1 MDLDLEQL
9 HHRSVHH
16 QISTETESDVSESE
30 DEDDRRQV
38 VDTSSEE
45 EEKLVDPGPFRYHKR
60 ICAAALPC
68 FLIVIGFVGEF
79 MLTMMTVGTV
89 LLILLDRMGERRR
102 SVIIYTLFFIPCHIL
117 VFVSVLPLIWLSL
130 WNVFLIG
137 AINAYVILTGGW
149 IILLFPAFRTEE
161 PVLAQVG
168 KRSVI
173 IYTLFFIPC
182 HILVF
187 VSVLPL
193 IWLSLWN
200 VFLIGA
206 INAYVILTGG
216 WIILLFP
223 AFRTEEPVLAQM
235 IEQLLFSAYPAV
247 CSVLVTWTLTTIT
260 PTSMAP
266 LIVMATSFVFIKPSV
281 PDNHPAVSSFIM
293 VSLSLK
299 ATPAVSS
306 FRLKATA
313 EEDLNVLQQPIVL
326 VMALSFCF
334 LPSMLHVILCI
345 TSSSTDSI
353 LSQRSLLELGL
364 VVSLSLFLATLLSV
378 RQLFEYAGYP
388 YTIVTRGRW
397 VCGMLATV
405 LCYPVLQQYQLSS
418 HFLPWLPIAI
428 VTFAVL
434 GFLLGIKKYWVNP
447 GCGAVG
453 LSGCPAGLLDGCVT
467 MASHL
472 LSAAQCSPQLFYVVL
487 SGNFAVCLLCM
498 YIGSHGNK
506 ELFGFLLCLQSV
518 LLTVCETALHDAGLY
533 SVSLCVMTTVLA
545 TYMLQRLHHSDK
557 VWLGSVLFSSSVHI
571 TKGVSCLLT
580 ELVLKDKLGLLNHAG
595 LFLLTYAIL
604 QSFVYEP
611 REAVPLNEAARN
623 LVFLLV
629 SLALNTFP
637 VLTVLCYNLWQ
648 DIPTYTD
655 LIGMWALVGGLLV
668 LLFAQVHSEVVS
680 EIHLTGLLMSMVGG
694 VILALQPQFQLS
706 MLPVKEI
713 LLVVMVILTTS
724 CGVTVPL
731 ASGLLRIVPSV
742 RTVFMLYGDFPSA
755 VHIPLYLVQSAAIIT
770 VLILYSKADTIHQ
783 QTDNIVMGSCI
794 LSAVSMAIVFGLDLA
809 VLQTKVTTSSLPVLK
824 GMMGTTVCLSI
835 LMKLLA
841 AKQGPDFIPVA
852 SHTKDTKEKPR
863 LPLVSNIVTIAAFPL
878 LCLQGPTEG
887 FLHDMWCCGAS
898 LIFFCLHRDF
908 QFLISLRD
916 HNHRTPTILSSI
928 AVLVLASVYRSSLWQ
943 GDVVNIL
950 WGCSEIIFLIGTFP
964 VYIVLWGV
972 LWKNEIISENMVV
985 FTMPL
990 NGFMYLVGTTY
1001 SIWAVATY
1009 GLLAGTWMMVYKLPM
1024 VPYAMQYQPS

>member
-9 HHRSVHH
+9 HHRRVHH
-16 QISTETESDVSESE
+16 QVSTETESDVSESE

-38 VDTSSEE
+38 MDSSSEE

-102 SVIIYTLFFIPCHIL
+102 SVIIFTLFFIPCHIL

-149 IILLFPAFRTEE
+149 IILLFVAFRTEE
-161 PVLAQVG
+161 PL
-168 KRSVI
+168 
-173 IYTLFFIPC
+173 
-182 HILVF
+182 
-187 VSVLPL
+187 
-193 IWLSLWN
+193 
-200 VFLIGA
+200 
-206 INAYVILTGG
+206 
-216 WIILLFP
+216 
-223 AFRTEEPVLAQM
+223 LAQM

-247 CSVLVTWTLTTIT
+247 CSVLVTWILTTIT
-260 PTSMAP
+260 PVSMAP
-266 LIVMATSFVFIKPSV
+266 LIIMAISFVLLQVF
-281 PDNHPAVSSFIM
+281 
-293 VSLSLK
+293 L
-299 ATPAVSS
+299 TPAVSS
-306 FRLKATA
+306 FKLKTSAD
-313 EEDLNVLQQPIVL
+313 EDLNVLQQPIVL
-326 VMALSFCF
+326 VMTLSFCF

-345 TSSSTDSI
+345 ASTTTDSI
-353 LSQRSLLELGL
+353 FSQRSLLELGL

-388 YTIVTRGRW
+388 YTIVTRARW
-397 VCGMLATV
+397 VCGMLATL
-405 LCYPVLQQYQLSS
+405 LCYPVLQQYRLSS

-428 VTFAVL
+428 VAFAVL
-434 GFLLGIKKYWVNP
+434 GLFLGVKKYWIP
-447 GCGAVG
+447 AVV
-453 LSGCPAGLLDGCVT
+453 LMAGL
-467 MASHL
+467 ASLLGFWMMVLPWHL
-472 LSAAQCSPQLFYVVL
+472 TFYLLHSVHLNIFYVVL
-487 SGNFAVCLLCM
+487 CGNFAVCLVCM

-518 LLTVCETALHDAGLY
+518 LLTVCETALHGAGLY
-533 SVSLCVMTTVLA
+533 SLSLCVMTTVLA

-557 VWLGSVLFSSSVHI
+557 LWLGSVLFCSSVHI

-595 LFLLTYAIL
+595 LFLLTFAIL

-629 SLALNTFP
+629 SLAMNTFP

-648 DIPTYTD
+648 DMPSYTE

-680 EIHLTGLLMSMVGG
+680 EIRLTGLLMSMVGG
-694 VILALQPQFQLS
+694 IILTLQPQFQLS
-706 MLPVKEI
+706 MYALFQWSEI
-713 LLVVMVILTTS
+713 VNILVVMVILTTS
-724 CGVTVPL
+724 CGVTVRQ
-731 ASGLLRIVPSV
+731 AVIIAVITGMSPSV
-742 RTVFMLYGDFPSA
+742 RTVFMLYGDIPSA
-755 VHIPLYLVQSAAIIT
+755 VHVPLYLVLSASIVT
-770 VLILYSKADTIHQ
+770 VLILYSKADTIVQ
-783 QTDNIVMGSCI
+783 QTDNTVMGSCI
-794 LSAVSMAIVFGLDLA
+794 LSAVAMALLLGLDLA
-809 VLQTKVTTSSLPVLK
+809 LLQTKVTTSSLPVLK
-824 GMMGTTVCLSI
+824 GMMGTTVSLSI
-835 LMKLLA
+835 LMKLLVT
-841 AKQGPDFIPVA
+841 KQGPDFIPVA
-852 SHTKDTKEKPR
+852 THTKDTKEKPL
-863 LPLVSNIVTIAAFPL
+863 LPLVSNVVTVAAFLL
-878 LCLQGPTEG
+878 LCLQGPSEG

-898 LIFFCLHRDF
+898 LIFFCLQRDF
-908 QFLISLRD
+908 QFLLSLRD

-928 AVLVLASVYRSSLWQ
+928 AVLILASIYRSSLWQ

-950 WGCSEIIFLIGTFP
+950 WGCSEILLLISTIP

-985 FTMPL
+985 FAMPL

-1001 SIWAVATY
+1001 TIWTVATY
-1009 GLLAGTWMMVYKLPM
+1009 GLMSAIWMMVYKLPM
-1024 VPYAMQYQPS
+1024 VPYAMQYQTS

>member
-9 HHRSVHH
+9 HHRSVHR

-60 ICAAALPC
+60 ICAAAVPC

-79 MLTMMTVGTV
+79 MLTMMTVGTL
-89 LLILLDRMGERRR
+89 LLILLDRMGEKRR

-117 VFVSVLPLIWLSL
+117 VF
-130 WNVFLIG
+130 
-137 AINAYVILTGGW
+137 A
-149 IILLFPAFRTEE
+149 
-161 PVLAQVG
+161 
-168 KRSVI
+168 
-173 IYTLFFIPC
+173 
-182 HILVF
+182 
-187 VSVLPL
+187 SVLPL

-247 CSVLVTWTLTTIT
+247 CSVLITWTLTTIT
-260 PTSMAP
+260 PISMAP
-266 LIVMATSFVFIKPSV
+266 LIIMATAFVLLQVF
-281 PDNHPAVSSFIM
+281 
-293 VSLSLK
+293 L
-299 ATPAVSS
+299 TPAVSS
-306 FRLKATA
+306 FRLKATV

-345 TSSSTDSI
+345 TSSSMDSI
-353 LSQRSLLELGL
+353 FSQRSLLELGL
-364 VVSLSLFLATLLSV
+364 VVSLSLFLATLLSL

-434 GFLLGIKKYWVNP
+434 GFLLGIKKYWIP
-447 GCGAVG
+447 AVV
-453 LSGCPAGLLDGCVT
+453 LLACLAALLGFWMVVLPW
-467 MASHL
+467 HL
-472 LSAAQCSPQLFYVVL
+472 TFYLLHSVHLNLFYVVL

-545 TYMLQRLHHSDK
+545 TYMLQRLHHADM

-580 ELVLKDKLGLLNHAG
+580 ELVLKDKLGLMNHAG

-694 VILALQPQFQLS
+694 VILALQPQFQMS
-706 MLPVKEI
+706 MYALFQWSEI
-713 LLVVMVILTTS
+713 VTILVVMVILTTS
-724 CGVTVPL
+724 CGVTVRQ
-731 ASGLLRIVPSV
+731 AVVIAVITGVSPSV
-742 RTVFMLYGDFPSA
+742 RMVFVLYGDFPSP

-794 LSAVSMAIVFGLDLA
+794 LSAVSMVIVFGLDLA

-824 GMMGTTVCLSI
+824 GMMGTAVCLSI

-852 SHTKDTKEKPR
+852 SHTKDNKEKPR
-863 LPLVSNIVTIAAFPL
+863 LPLVSNIVTIAAFLL

-928 AVLVLASVYRSSLWQ
+928 AVLVFASVYRSSLWQ
-943 GDVVNIL
+943 GDVVSVL
-950 WGCSEIIFLIGTFP
+950 WGCSEILLLLCTFP

-972 LWKNEIISENMVV
+972 LWKNEVISENMVV

-990 NGFMYLVGTTY
+990 NGFLYLVGTTY

-1024 VPYAMQYQPS
+1024 VPYALQYQTS